1 MADLSNNVYHA
12 FQENFYYYQRNIR
25 DYGDN
30 LHEYN
35 NNMAAYLTIMNSHIF
50 SPTRER
56 ESRRIT
62 PPSRS
67 LGFNALRNLFQIRD
81 EGQTF
86 TNTFEDV
93 IVRPTI
99 TQITQATELI
109 LYDNSL
115 PHPSCSITLETFQ
128 EGEQVC
134 RIIGCGHIFKQT
146 AIQRWFQRNVRCPVC
161 RYDIREY
168 TPVVSQREDDT
179 EFDSVI
185 EELNREQRE
194 ENRREEPRPTPSTNL
209 TSLLTGAIRNFM
221 NNELSRI
228 PPSTP
233 FNELIYTFD
242 IPIDLSN
249 NRYFV

>member
-1 MADLSNNVYHA
+1 MADLSNNIYNRLH
-12 FQENFYYYQRNIR
+12 ENFYYYQRNIR

-35 NNMAAYLTIMNSHIF
+35 NNMATYLSIMSNQIL
-50 SPTRER
+50 PTRRQHER
-56 ESRRIT
+56 LFTSASRLSGIN
-62 PPSRS
+62 PY
-67 LGFNALRNLFQIRD
+67 RNLYQIRD
-81 EGQTF
+81 EGHTFTNTF

-99 TQITQATELI
+99 TQITQSTELI

-115 PHPSCSITLETFQ
+115 PHPSCSITLESFQ

-146 AIQRWFQRNVRCPVC
+146 AIQRWFERNVRCPVC

-168 TPVVSQREDDT
+168 TPLERERED
-179 EFDSVI
+179 
-185 EELNREQRE
+185 EEDEQDNVVERQQ
-194 ENRREEPRPTPSTNL
+194 TPQTTL
-209 TSLLTGAIRNFM
+209 TSMLTGAIRSFV
-221 NNELSRI
+221 NNELRNI
-228 PPSTP
+228 PPSNSL
-233 FNELIYTFD
+233 NELIYTFE

-249 NRYFV
+249 NSYSV